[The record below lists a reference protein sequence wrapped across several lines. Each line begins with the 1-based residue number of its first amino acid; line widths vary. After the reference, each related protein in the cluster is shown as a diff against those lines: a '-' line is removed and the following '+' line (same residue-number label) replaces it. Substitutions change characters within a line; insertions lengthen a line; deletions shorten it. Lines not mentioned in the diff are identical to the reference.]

1 MAAYGRFIRLG
12 KQALKEDNKEAI
24 EDLKKRFGDVP
35 GLWEQIVKEYEAEN
49 KTVKKAP
56 VKKVKKAKKDD

>member
-12 KQALKEDNKEAI
+12 KPA
-24 EDLKKRFGDVP
+24 
-35 GLWEQIVKEYEAEN
+35 
-49 KTVKKAP
+49 KKAP